1 MSAST
6 EIDRVHAL
14 VAPIAADLQLDV
26 YDIERRGATMRVTL
40 DTPPGSEGGIT
51 LDSLS
56 LATRLISRELDHEDP
71 IAGHYTLEVTSPGLE
86 RQLRTPAHF
95 QREVGKTITLRLR
108 DPQADP
114 RRLQGA
120 LTAADDR
127 DATLLLDDGSRT
139 LHRDRRH
146 RQGPHRLR
154 VGAEAEARQAG
165 IRQEEVRGEAVRHEV
180 TDDHLEQGEAT
191 VMSNLD
197 MSEAIGMLAQEK
209 GISEDTLLH
218 VLVDA
223 LASAYKRRPDAADE
237 VVVEVNPETMEFSF
251 IAYDVDEVGNWV
263 NERDDTPKKEELGR
277 IAAQTFRQVMSQRI
291 REVESERKF
300 EEYANREGDIVT
312 GIIQRT
318 DARYT
323 LLDLGRVEALLPQAE
338 QVPFERPAQGDRQKA
353 YIVEVRRT
361 PKGPQIVV
369 SRTHPGLI
377 KRLFELEVPE
387 IADGIVEI
395 KACAREPGH
404 RTKIAVWSNDH
415 NVDPVGACVGA
426 RGGRVRM
433 VVNEMRGEKIDIVPF
448 SEDLAD
454 FVAKALSPAKVTQVN
469 ISDDGTAADVIV
481 PDHQLSLAIGREGQN
496 ARLAARLT
504 GVRVDIRSETQLA
517 EGIPAGGRDADVEY
531 ADGEWRANAE
541 TGEMEWHSA
550 DGSVISE
557 SDWQA
562 QAAAGEAEAT
572 DGEATPDAGAS
583 ADETGDTAG
592 AEPSIDDDAA
602 VAREATAA
610 DAEPATE
617 QDGAS
622 DEADAARDAS
632 EVDDEPA
639 TKNGGDD

>member
-1 MSAST
+1 MT
-6 EIDRVHAL
+6 N
-14 VAPIAADLQLDV
+14 
-26 YDIERRGATMRVTL
+26 M
-40 DTPPGSEGGIT
+40 
-51 LDSLS
+51 
-56 LATRLISRELDHEDP
+56 
-71 IAGHYTLEVTSPGLE
+71 
-86 RQLRTPAHF
+86 
-95 QREVGKTITLRLR
+95 
-108 DPQADP
+108 
-114 RRLQGA
+114 
-120 LTAADDR
+120 
-127 DATLLLDDGSRT
+127 
-139 LHRDRRH
+139 
-146 RQGPHRLR
+146 
-154 VGAEAEARQAG
+154 
-165 IRQEEVRGEAVRHEV
+165 
-180 TDDHLEQGEAT
+180 
-191 VMSNLD
+191 D

-209 GISEDTLLH
+209 GLSEEALLH

-251 IAYDVDEVGNWV
+251 IAYDVDENGNWV
-263 NERDDTPKKEELGR
+263 NERDDTPRKEEMGR
-277 IAAQTFRQVMSQRI
+277 IAAMTFRQVMSQRI
-291 REVESERKF
+291 REVESDRKF

-323 LLDLGRVEALLPQAE
+323 LLDLGRAEALLPQAE

-469 ISDDGTAADVIV
+469 ISEDGTQADVIV

-496 ARLAARLT
+496 ARLSARLT

-517 EGIPAGGRDADVEY
+517 EGIPAGGGRDTDVEY
-531 ADGEWRANAE
+531 AVGEWRPNPE
-541 TGEMEWHSA
+541 TGENEWHAA

-557 SDWQA
+557 SEWNAQA
-562 QAAAGEAEAT
+562 EAAEAAEAAEQAEPPEELVAGPWAGSVLPMSDPDRVPPGYEIKGNEGSEKYHVPGSRYYDATKAELWFRSVDAAEGAGFTAPGASTGGEDDTAEPAADDDTAEPVADDDTAEPVAGDDTDGAAAGEA
-572 DGEATPDAGAS
+572 
-583 ADETGDTAG
+583 
-592 AEPSIDDDAA
+592 
-602 VAREATAA
+602 
-610 DAEPATE
+610 DAEPDAETTE
-617 QDGAS
+617 
-622 DEADAARDAS
+622 DA
-632 EVDDEPA
+632 E
-639 TKNGGDD
+639 TT